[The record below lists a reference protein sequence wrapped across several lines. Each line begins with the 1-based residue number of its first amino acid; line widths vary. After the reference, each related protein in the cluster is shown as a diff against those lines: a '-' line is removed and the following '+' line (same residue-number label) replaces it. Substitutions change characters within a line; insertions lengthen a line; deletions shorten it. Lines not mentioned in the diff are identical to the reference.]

1 MKIIQLTD
9 LHLVPEGQKIHEID
23 PSQRL
28 EQALANIKLRHPDL
42 DLLVITGDLC
52 NEGDTLSYRLLKALL
67 EKYEMNYQLVVGN
80 HDQREPF
87 KGVFPETAIDPH
99 GFIQSKMQSDGEVY
113 LFLDTLEEGQV
124 AGSYCER
131 RQDWLGNELKSHLNE
146 PVYIF
151 LHHPPFKVGMKEWT
165 TAIWQMERF

>member
-23 PSQRL
+23 PSQRF

-52 NEGDTLSYRLLKALL
+52 NEGDTPSYRLLRALL
-67 EKYEMNYQLVVGN
+67 EKYKLNYQLVLGN

-87 KGVFPETAIDPH
+87 KGVFPETAIDPMVSFNPKCNPM
-99 GFIQSKMQSDGEVY
+99 GKSISFW
-113 LFLDTLEEGQV
+113 TL
-124 AGSYCER
+124 YR
-131 RQDWLGNELKSHLNE
+131 
-146 PVYIF
+146 
-151 LHHPPFKVGMKEWT
+151 KVK
-165 TAIWQMERF
+165 